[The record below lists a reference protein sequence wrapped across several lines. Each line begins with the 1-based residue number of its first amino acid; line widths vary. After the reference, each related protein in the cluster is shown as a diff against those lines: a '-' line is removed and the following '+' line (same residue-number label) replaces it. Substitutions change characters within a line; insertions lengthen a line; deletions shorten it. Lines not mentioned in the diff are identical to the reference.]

1 MLDSIIF
8 EKLGV
13 PAAAIV
19 TKPFVATCNALAE
32 LQSMP
37 GYRFVQVEHP
47 ITSLTLDQLRSRAR
61 QAAPY
66 VEALLVDG
74 VPWPVDAHQGTVRP
88 GDKPTE
94 PDGALDALIED
105 LAAGLRADGADLTG
119 SYLDARTVRLVL
131 HIPDQACAECIM
143 PATHLIPIFEM
154 RAAEHLGPGV
164 QIELDDPR
172 LQH

>member
-1 MLDSIIF
+1 
-8 EKLGV
+8 
-13 PAAAIV
+13 
-19 TKPFVATCNALAE
+19 
-32 LQSMP
+32 MP
-37 GYRFVQVEHP
+37 GPHHRLL
-47 ITSLTLDQLRSRAR
+47 SLASLSLASLAI
-61 QAAPY
+61 AAPPPPSAG
-66 VEALLVDG
+66 EG
-74 VPWPVDAHQGTVRP
+74 WT
-88 GDKPTE
+88 
-94 PDGALDALIED
+94 D
-105 LAAGLRADGADLTG
+105 LFNGADLTG